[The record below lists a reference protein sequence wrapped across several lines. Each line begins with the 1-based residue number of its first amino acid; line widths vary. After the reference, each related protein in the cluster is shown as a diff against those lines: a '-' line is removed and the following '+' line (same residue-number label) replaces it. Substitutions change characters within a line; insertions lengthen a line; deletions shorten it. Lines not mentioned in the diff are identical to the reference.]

1 MSERPS
7 QSPGIRLRPAAND
20 QAQDGRELELAHAML
35 REDPGAA
42 AALWDHFA
50 PLVRGLLARA
60 LGPHEEVEDAMQ
72 EVFLRVFRK
81 GRALREPALL
91 RSYVVSVTLHHVR
104 SQFRRRRV
112 RRLFRDEARAEA
124 LASEAG
130 VVYPAGQ
137 LAISALYRAL
147 DRLPANERLAFTL
160 RYIEGV
166 EIAEGAAMTETS
178 MATFKRRLTAAKD
191 RLWRLTGED
200 AFLAPYL
207 TKVDFRSVGESDGD
221 SDGDRSESSTK
232 SNPKITARTGN
243 S

>member
-1 MSERPS
+1 MSERRFE
-7 QSPGIRLRPAAND
+7 SPGIRLRPAAPD
-20 QAQDGRELELAHAML
+20 EAQEGRELELARAML
-35 REDPGAA
+35 REDPGAP

-72 EVFLRVFRK
+72 EVFMRVFHK
-81 GRALREPALL
+81 GRALRVPALL

-112 RRLFRDEARAEA
+112 RRLFRAEARAEA
-124 LASEAG
+124 LAGEAG
-130 VVYPAGQ
+130 VVHPARQ
-137 LAISALYRAL
+137 LAVSALYRAL

-178 MATFKRRLTAAKD
+178 MATFKRRLAAAKD

-207 TKVDFRSVGESDGD
+207 TTVDFRSVGD
-221 SDGDRSESSTK
+221 SDGDRSKSTGR